1 MSRTWSFYG
10 QGLPQV
16 KEPDWP
22 GRLIAIEGA
31 DAAGRSTQV
40 AMLEEWLE
48 RQRHPVL
55 VTGLRRSA
63 LVGKL
68 IARAKQGTRLGRRTL
83 SLLYA
88 TDLADQLENRVIPAL
103 RSGFVVLADRYI
115 YSAMARDLARGAE
128 PGWLEQL
135 YGFALKPDLVIYLKT
150 TPQER
155 LGRALAKSP
164 VLDYWES
171 GMDLGLAGDRFT
183 SHLTYQ
189 GLLQE
194 HFDQLA
200 DRYGFVTLDGSG
212 PKKAIHEQVRSSV
225 EQALEGGNELAGS

>member
-103 RSGFVVLADRYI
+103 RAGFVVLADRYI

-128 PGWLEQL
+128 PEWLEQP
-135 YGFALKPDLVIYLKT
+135 YGFALRPDLVHQLKT
-150 TPQER
+150 AP
-155 LGRALAKSP
+155 P
-164 VLDYWES
+164 
-171 GMDLGLAGDRFT
+171 
-183 SHLTYQ
+183 
-189 GLLQE
+189 E
-194 HFDQLA
+194 HF
-200 DRYGFVTLDGSG
+200 S
-212 PKKAIHEQVRSSV
+212 
-225 EQALEGGNELAGS
+225 